1 MAGVILTIFAVI
13 SYIEFIIG
21 NIGNGFIVL
30 VNCNDWFKRRKIS
43 SVDKITIALAVS
55 RIGLMWCRFLPQ
67 WVSVVPPLSQG
78 TVVMFRTIHIV
89 WTVTNHWNFWLATGL
104 SIFYFLKIAIFSNS
118 TFLYLKWR
126 VEKVVSV
133 TLLLSMFILI
143 FNITR
148 ENIHFAA
155 QYKGYKE
162 NLTLIAWFEESSHLF
177 KVFLVIDTIFMIIPV
192 TLSLISFL
200 LLIFSLWRHLRQMQL
215 DVMGSRDASTK
226 AHLRGLQTVV
236 AFLVLATIF
245 FTSAFLRKWN
255 RETLEEGLLL
265 RICRSFIM
273 AYPSIHSCV
282 LILVNKKLR
291 KAFLLVLWWLSCKF
305 KDAER

>member
-200 LLIFSLWRHLRQMQL
+200 LLIFSLWRHLRNMQL
-215 DVMGSRDASTK
+215 IAMGFRDASTK
-226 AHLRGLQTVV
+226 AHLQVLMTMVALLLLY
-236 AFLVLATIF
+236 AFLFLSLLMQVLMSEIQEKNVAMLLCHVLAMTF
-245 FTSAFLRKWN
+245 
-255 RETLEEGLLL
+255 
-265 RICRSFIM
+265 
-273 AYPSIHSCV
+273 PSGHSYI
-282 LILVNKKLR
+282 LILGNKKLR
-291 KAFLLVLWWLSCKF
+291 QTSLSVLGWLGHRCKQ
-305 KDAER
+305 AEP